1 MKINGQ
7 NKLKFCFTLLNET
20 IFVFMLL
27 KQLTLTHY
35 KNIEASRFEFK
46 APINCFIGNN
56 GIGKSNILDSI
67 YHLAFTRSYFNPSGI
82 QNIQFGKEFFL
93 IEGTFDKEGK
103 EVKINCSL
111 KKGQKKTF
119 KKNGKI
125 YDRIVDHIGLIP
137 LVIISPSDRNLII
150 EGSSTRRKFIDG
162 VIGQTDKVYLKNL
175 TDYNKILAQ
184 RNALLKFFTQNRTF
198 DSETLAVYNHQIS
211 ELAHPI
217 YERRKAFMEIFIP
230 IFSER
235 HFSISKGVEE
245 VGIQY
250 VSDLSQKNMS
260 QLLDQSLEKDKIMQ
274 FTSVGIH
281 KDDMDLLITDMPIKK
296 FGSQGQQKTF
306 LIALKLAQFD
316 FIKKKSGMN
325 PIVLLDDIFDKL
337 DQDRVCQT
345 IQLFDNGSLGQIFIS
360 DTHEER
366 VKTAL
371 EKTASKHE
379 IFNFS

>member
-1 MKINGQ
+1 MKIKGQ
-7 NKLKFCFTLLNET
+7 NKLKFCFNLLNET
-20 IFVFMLL
+20 IFVLMLL

-35 KNIEASRFEFK
+35 KNIEASRFEFQ

-67 YHLAFTRSYFNPSGI
+67 YHLAFTKSYFNPSGI

-137 LVIISPSDRNLII
+137 LVIISPADRNLII

-184 RNALLKFFTQNRTF
+184 RNALLKFFAQNRTF
-198 DSETLAVYNHQIS
+198 DAETLAVYNHQIS

-217 YERRKAFMEIFIP
+217 YERRKSFMEIFIP

-260 QLLDQSLEKDKIMQ
+260 ELLDQSLEKDKIMQ

-281 KDDMDLLITDMPIKK
+281 KDNMNLLITDMPIKK

-316 FIKKKSGMN
+316 FIKKKSGVN

-366 VKTAL
+366 IKTAL

-379 IFNFS
+379 IFNFI